1 MLRESFPEDLKS
13 IGSYPYLIFS
23 QFWARAP
30 YKLKFFLTQW
40 KQIEMCLVTF
50 IVDSSQT
57 RALEDISF
65 IRAATSKKV
74 YLVLDVFPYA
84 KIHSNLR
91 NRSQTFL

>member
-1 MLRESFPEDLKS
+1 
-13 IGSYPYLIFS
+13 
-23 QFWARAP
+23 
-30 YKLKFFLTQW
+30 
-40 KQIEMCLVTF
+40 MCLVTF

-65 IRAATSKKV
+65 IRVATSKKV